1 MMESQTEDVGPWYRQ
16 RWPWYIV
23 GLLMFGV
30 VGAGALVVESIR
42 HVDPLVVGDYY
53 KEGLAINQVLD
64 RQRNADAL
72 GLQAQADYDAAGGML
87 SLTLTGK
94 DQVNEPVLKLRFIH
108 ATLANRDY
116 SVTLVRQRSGMYRA
130 RLARLL
136 HGDYDLILEPE
147 DRSWRL
153 DAHLNMPVQS
163 WKLMPE
169 L

>member
-94 DQVNEPVLKLRFIH
+94 DQVNEPVLKLRFI
-108 ATLANRDY
+108 
-116 SVTLVRQRSGMYRA
+116 
-130 RLARLL
+130 L